1 MASPLP
7 PAVFVG
13 ASDGK
18 SFVPDARGRW
28 VGWLAR
34 YKGRR
39 VMLTA
44 EPERKRR
51 TLKQNAR
58 YWSLI
63 VPVYQE
69 WVGEPDKLQ
78 AHEDLLSLHNRADRP
93 LPTGE
98 VVKVVKRSKH
108 LTVEEFLEYGRR
120 VETWLAQQG
129 IEFPED
135 LA

>member
-1 MASPLP
+1 MTTLP

-18 SFVPDARGRW
+18 AFLPDERGRW
-28 VGWLAR
+28 VGFLAK

-39 VMLTA
+39 VTA
-44 EPERKRR
+44 TLEPERIRR
-51 TLKQNAR
+51 TDQQNKR

-78 AHEDLLSLHNRADRP
+78 AHEDLLSLHNRADRL

-98 VVKVVKRSKH
+98 VIKVVRRSRN
-108 LTVEEFLEYGRR
+108 LTVEEFQEFTSR
-120 VETWLAQQG
+120 VEVWLASQG
-129 IEFPED
+129 IEFPELGD
-135 LA
+135 E

>member
-1 MASPLP
+1 MTLP

-13 ASDGK
+13 TSDGK
-18 SFVPDARGRW
+18 AFVPDERGRW
-28 VGWLAR
+28 VGWLAK

-39 VMLTA
+39 VTITA
-44 EPERKRR
+44 EPERLRR
-51 TLKQNAR
+51 TAQQNKR

-78 AHEDLLSLHNRADRP
+78 AHEDLLSLHNRADRL

-98 VVKVVKRSKH
+98 VVSVVKRSRF
-108 LTVEEFLEYGRR
+108 LSIEEFNSYMTR
-120 VETWLAQQG
+120 VEVWLAQQG
-129 IEFPED
+129 IEFPELED
-135 LA
+135 